1 MIDVPKGIAL
11 WLHLSCVVLLIGGAL
26 YGRLALKAA
35 ASTLPQESANK
46 FGDAAAGR
54 YRGWVFLTIV
64 VLLITGIYNYLHT
77 GSHSPRYHI
86 LLAIKLLLVL
96 HIFASTLVSTRPDNP
111 RRSRQL
117 AGAGLSGVL
126 VILIAVYMSQIA

>member
-11 WLHLSCVVLLIGGAL
+11 WLHISFVVLLIGGAL

-35 ASTLPQESANK
+35 ATALPEEADAK
-46 FGDAAAGR
+46 FGDAASER
-54 YRGWVFLTIV
+54 YRVW
-64 VLLITGIYNYLHT
+64 VLLSIVLLVFTGIYNYLHT
-77 GSHSPRYHI
+77 GAHTTRYHI

-96 HIFASTLVSTRPDNP
+96 HVFASTLLSTRPNNP

-117 AGAGLSGVL
+117 LGAAISGFL
-126 VILIAVYMSQIA
+126 AALIAVFMSQIA